1 MTRGVFFR
9 IRIIWCVRWTRPM
22 VYYNTISLCFWSFL
36 PFYHFLI
43 WNKIKNLIILYYYYF
58 VRNKGLLRHSGY
70 RLNNLFISAIKEVID
85 SNHSSIPL
93 WMLFFLDFDFLEE
106 DIRLL
111 FRDFCV
117 TFLIKL
123 YSSSNMEFSFTT
135 DFWKLKNNSF

>member
-43 WNKIKNLIILYYYYF
+43 WNKIKTSSYCNIIILLGI
-58 VRNKGLLRHSGY
+58 KGQAT
-70 RLNNLFISAIKEVID
+70 RLNNLFISTIKEVID